1 MPASVARIEANR
13 ANAARSTGP
22 KTAEGKEASRA
33 NAYKHG
39 LTGAGVVVAAP
50 EAAEVE
56 RRVVAYV
63 VELRPSGEVGRALV
77 RLAATMSVRMER
89 CAEREEAELAA
100 RVREAEANFI
110 ASAGVA
116 PSEAARLREE
126 ARRLAYFDP
135 SKEAALA
142 RKYETAAQRSFFR
155 AIKELRTVERQAK
168 VTPVV
173 EPLASFSPHVTP
185 VPVATA
191 PRVEVAPPTPPK
203 PLPTVERIDFSG
215 FRGRVDVPITIGR
228 RR

>member
-22 KTAEGKEASRA
+22 RTAEGKEASRA

-39 LTGAGVVVAAP
+39 LTGSGVVVAAP

-56 RRVVAYV
+56 RRVIAYEA
-63 VELRPSGEVGRALV
+63 ELRPSGEVGCALV
-77 RLAATMSVRMER
+77 RLAATMSLRMER
-89 CAEREEAELAA
+89 CAEREEAALAA
-100 RVREAEANFI
+100 RIREAEANFV
-110 ASAGVA
+110 APAGVDA
-116 PSEAARLREE
+116 PEATWLREE

-168 VTPVV
+168 AAPDV
-173 EPLASFSPHVTP
+173 EPLASFTP
-185 VPVATA
+185 AAKPKPPATA
-191 PRVEVAPPTPPK
+191 PRVEPAPPTPPK
-203 PLPTVERIDFSG
+203 VLPAVEPIEFSG